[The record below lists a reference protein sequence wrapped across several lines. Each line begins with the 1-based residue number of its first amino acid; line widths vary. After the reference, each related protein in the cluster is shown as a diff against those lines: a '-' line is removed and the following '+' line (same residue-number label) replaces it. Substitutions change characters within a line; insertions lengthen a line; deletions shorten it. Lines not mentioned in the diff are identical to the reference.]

1 MNIRVDGMWYG
12 VCQYLRWSALAR
24 LSVCAALLLA
34 ACAADTGVDEHDGHG
49 GSVEPLSEADRLAA
63 LNPEYIG
70 VERSR
75 RTKRVRKNVKDL
87 TRKERRQYVDA
98 VLKLK
103 KTKSPFDSNLSYYD
117 QFVAWHIQLCVC
129 EPGSMHADMMQGHGG
144 PVFLPWHR
152 LFTLL
157 FENALR
163 KVGGKDI
170 TVPYWDWTD
179 NDPSVVFRDDFMG
192 GGGDPSQNFA
202 VTTGPF
208 RKGKWTLNVKNPGT
222 RWAMYDSDHL
232 RRTTLAPP
240 PFPLPTPADVAA
252 ALAVPTYDVAPFDDT
267 ADRTMSFRNNV
278 EGNRGDVPR
287 TDRPCGEDGTMPL
300 PVTGTGLH
308 NGIHGWIGGLP
319 QQGTMILPISPSDP
333 TFFLHHSQIDRLWA
347 LWQEQHGVDTY
358 QPVSG
363 LPHNNVDDVM
373 TPFDADGIEV
383 TPGDLADIRELG
395 YEYR

>member
-1 MNIRVDGMWYG
+1 MDKCVKEMWRDVY
-12 VCQYLRWSALAR
+12 VCLRRPAVGR
-24 LSVCAALLLA
+24 LTVCAFLLLQ
-34 ACAADTGVDEHDGHG
+34 ACAADTGTDGHEG
-49 GSVEPLSEADRLAA
+49 HVGSAGRLTSDETLAA
-63 LNPEYIG
+63 LNPEYAG
-70 VERSR
+70 VESSKRA
-75 RTKRVRKNVKDL
+75 KRVRKSVKSL
-87 TRKERRQYVDA
+87 SKKEREKYVKA

-103 KTKSPFDSNLSYYD
+103 KKKSPFDSSLSYYD
-117 QFVAWHIQLCVC
+117 QFVAWHVTLCVC
-129 EPGSMHADMMQGHGG
+129 EPGSMHSDMMQGHGG

-163 KVGGKDI
+163 EVSGEKI

-179 NDPSVVFRDDFMG
+179 NDPNVVFREDFMG
-192 GGGDPSQNFA
+192 GGGDPNQNFA

-208 RKGKWTLNVKNPGT
+208 RKGKWQLNVMNPGT
-222 RWAMYDSDHL
+222 RWAMADSDHL

-240 PFPLPTPADVAA
+240 PFPLPTAADVAA
-252 ALAVPTYDVAPFDDT
+252 ALAVNTYDVAPFDDT
-267 ADRTMSFRNNV
+267 ADRTQSFRNNV

-319 QQGTMILPISPSDP
+319 QQGTMILPTSPSDP

-363 LPHNNVDDVM
+363 LPGNNVDDVM
-373 TPFDADGIEV
+373 TPFDADGIVV
-383 TPGDLADIRELG
+383 TPGDVADIAELG
-395 YEYR
+395 YEYQ